1 MAARQ
6 ASFTVTT
13 HNGQASDTPTSLH
26 GAVFRPTVS
35 LSHSRSLTLATADA
49 AETACDV
56 EAVLDRPPETW
67 RALLG
72 NGRYALAERIALQA
86 GEPLAQAATRVW
98 CGMECLKKTGAPP
111 DTPLVLSEVAP
122 GGWVMLQAGLRRLAT
137 LAVAVQGEAAP
148 LVFGVL
154 ALPGS

>member
-1 MAARQ
+1 MPHSNNPLPPKA
-6 ASFTVTT
+6 T
-13 HNGQASDTPTSLH
+13 HPTAFLK
-26 GAVFRPTVS
+26 
-35 LSHSRSLTLATADA
+35 
-49 AETACDV
+49 
-56 EAVLDRPPETW
+56 
-67 RALLG
+67 
-72 NGRYALAERIALQA
+72 
-86 GEPLAQAATRVW
+86 
-98 CGMECLKKTGAPP
+98 LKKIGAPP